1 MINPAYVNGNSVERE
16 LNANAQLSRLISVA
30 GKVTRSKKPAAL
42 LLTQS
47 DLLKETTSLFRPD
60 IDVMTEFLLED
71 NSLDAN
77 KLKEFSENTKEF
89 MDQMINFNESVR
101 MAFSGISMFA
111 VSSYGYDISKTALL
125 NNNKVTPSMVELPL
139 LWTLACLGMVTAK
152 RITSVKSKITG
163 REKTLEEV
171 ISDNKELLLE

>member
-1 MINPAYVNGNSVERE
+1 
-16 LNANAQLSRLISVA
+16 
-30 GKVTRSKKPAAL
+30 
-42 LLTQS
+42 
-47 DLLKETTSLFRPD
+47 
-60 IDVMTEFLLED
+60 
-71 NSLDAN
+71 
-77 KLKEFSENTKEF
+77 
-89 MDQMINFNESVR
+89 MINFNESVR

-139 LWTLACLGMVTAK
+139 LWTLACLGMVTAA